1 MKILRPYLINL
12 PKIVDERGN
21 LTFLENPENIPFE
34 IKRAYWIYD
43 IPSGQTRGGHAFKSQ
58 NEMIVALSGSVE
70 VYTSDGEYES
80 SIVLNRPSNGYFIPK
95 MTWRQIRNF
104 SSNAVVLI
112 INSHPYDSEDYIY
125 DYSKFATFK

>member
-43 IPSGQTRGGHAFKSQ
+43 IPSGQTRGGHALKSQ
-58 NEMIVALSGSVE
+58 NES
-70 VYTSDGEYES
+70 
-80 SIVLNRPSNGYFIPK
+80 
-95 MTWRQIRNF
+95 
-104 SSNAVVLI
+104 
-112 INSHPYDSEDYIY
+112 
-125 DYSKFATFK
+125 